1 MKENA
6 GVQSLI
12 RTDCTAGLIGSHK
25 EDELPPFNFP
35 IEDKSERIIKVIGV
49 GGGGGNA
56 VQHMWEVGVKNVSFV
71 VVNTDSQVLVP
82 NKVPNKI
89 QLGDGLGAGGDPEVG
104 RKKAEEN
111 LDDIKAM
118 LEGDTKMVF
127 VTAGLGGGTGTGA
140 APVIARV
147 AKEMGILTVGVVTL
161 PFLMERPKRIN
172 IALKGLEA
180 MRKCVDSLIVI
191 NNEKLLEDS
200 RYVQLD
206 WDEGMLKA
214 DEVLTIAT
222 KTIAEIITVR
232 GKVNRDFEDV
242 KTVMKDGGAAI
253 VSVAKASGEQ
263 RILKAMSE
271 AVNSPLIANM
281 DKQKTRRLLY
291 IVYSGKKNPA
301 KMSELRE
308 INAFMEDFD
317 ENVEVLWG
325 HYQDDDLEDEIKV
338 AIVATG
344 FDQANC
350 PSGEEEMSDE
360 KRLLQSLREKY
371 YASAPRAEQQADK
384 MEEDE
389 EDESEQT
396 QEEAGE
402 EEPLASDEGAAG
414 VKTPEEAEEDAGD
427 DADDEEEAAELRMK
441 RGSFWNVMKEKLR
454 RWVDE
459 V

>member
-1 MKENA
+1 MEENA
-6 GVQSLI
+6 GRVQEQCVS
-12 RTDCTAGLIGSHK
+12 CTGGQIGSPK

-56 VQHMWEVGVKNVSFV
+56 VQHMWEVGVKNVNFV

-104 RKKAEEN
+104 RKKAEESIE
-111 LDDIKAM
+111 DIKAM
-118 LEGDTKMVF
+118 LEGGTKMVF

-191 NNEKLLEDS
+191 NNEKLLEDE
-200 RYVQLD
+200 RYVEMD
-206 WDEGMLKA
+206 WDEGMQKA

-232 GKVNRDFEDV
+232 GKVNRDFNDV
-242 KTVMKDGGAAI
+242 NTVMKDGGAAV

-281 DKQKTRRLLY
+281 DKQKTKRLLY

-317 ENVEVLWG
+317 ENIEVLWG
-325 HYQDDDLEDEIKV
+325 HYQDDELEDEIKV

-344 FDQANC
+344 FDQADTSTGN
-350 PSGEEEMSDE
+350 EEMSDE
-360 KRLLQSLREKY
+360 KRLLQGLREKY
-371 YASAPRAEQQADK
+371 YAMVPRVVQEKEKEGNEHPMDGVTL
-384 MEEDE
+384 EETPESEVLSDE
-389 EDESEQT
+389 EDGVAVSEDN
-396 QEEAGE
+396 EEN
-402 EEPLASDEGAAG
+402 EG
-414 VKTPEEAEEDAGD
+414 DFQS
-427 DADDEEEAAELRMK
+427 K
-441 RGSFWNVMKEKLR
+441 RGSFWSAVKEKLN
-454 RWVDE
+454 RWVEE

>member
-1 MKENA
+1 MEENA
-6 GVQSLI
+6 GRVQEQRVS
-12 RTDCTAGLIGSHK
+12 CAGGWIGSPK

-56 VQHMWEVGVKNVSFV
+56 VQHMWEVGVKNVNFV

-104 RKKAEEN
+104 RKKAEESIE
-111 LDDIKAM
+111 DIKAM
-118 LEGDTKMVF
+118 LEGGTKMVF

-191 NNEKLLEDS
+191 NNEKLLEDE
-200 RYVQLD
+200 RYVEMD
-206 WDEGMLKA
+206 WDEGMQKA

-232 GKVNRDFEDV
+232 GKVNRDFNDV
-242 KTVMKDGGAAI
+242 NTVMKDGGAAV

-281 DKQKTRRLLY
+281 DKQKTKRLLY

-317 ENVEVLWG
+317 ENIEVLWG
-325 HYQDDDLEDEIKV
+325 HYQDDELEDEIKV

-344 FDQANC
+344 FDQADTSTGN
-350 PSGEEEMSDE
+350 EEMSDE

-371 YASAPRAEQQADK
+371 YAMVPRVVQEKEKEGNEHPMDGVTL
-384 MEEDE
+384 EETPESEVLSDE
-389 EDESEQT
+389 EDGVDVSEDN
-396 QEEAGE
+396 EEN
-402 EEPLASDEGAAG
+402 EG
-414 VKTPEEAEEDAGD
+414 DFQS
-427 DADDEEEAAELRMK
+427 K
-441 RGSFWNVMKEKLR
+441 RGSFWSAVKEKLN
-454 RWVDE
+454 RWVEE

>member
-1 MKENA
+1 MEENA
-6 GVQSLI
+6 GRVQEQRVS
-12 RTDCTAGLIGSHK
+12 CTGGQIGSPK

-56 VQHMWEVGVKNVSFV
+56 VQHMWEVGVKNVNFV

-104 RKKAEEN
+104 RKKAEESIE
-111 LDDIKAM
+111 DIKAM
-118 LEGDTKMVF
+118 LEGGTKMVF

-191 NNEKLLEDS
+191 NNEKLLEDE
-200 RYVQLD
+200 RYVEMD
-206 WDEGMLKA
+206 WDEGMQKA

-232 GKVNRDFEDV
+232 GKVNRDFNDV
-242 KTVMKDGGAAI
+242 NTVMKDGGAAV

-281 DKQKTRRLLY
+281 DKQKTKRLLY

-317 ENVEVLWG
+317 ENIEVLWG
-325 HYQDDDLEDEIKV
+325 HYQDDELEDEIKV

-344 FDQANC
+344 FDQADTSTGN
-350 PSGEEEMSDE
+350 EEMSDE

-371 YASAPRAEQQADK
+371 YAMVPRVVQEKEKEGIEHPMDGVTL
-384 MEEDE
+384 EETPESEVLSDE
-389 EDESEQT
+389 EDGVAVSEDN
-396 QEEAGE
+396 EEN
-402 EEPLASDEGAAG
+402 EG
-414 VKTPEEAEEDAGD
+414 DFQS
-427 DADDEEEAAELRMK
+427 K
-441 RGSFWNVMKEKLR
+441 RGSFWSAVKEKLN
-454 RWVDE
+454 RWVEE

>member
-1 MKENA
+1 MEENA
-6 GVQSLI
+6 DRVQEQKRVSW
-12 RTDCTAGLIGSHK
+12 AGGWIGSPK

-56 VQHMWEVGVKNVSFV
+56 VQHMWEVGVKNVNFV

-104 RKKAEEN
+104 RKKAEESIE
-111 LDDIKAM
+111 DIKAM
-118 LEGDTKMVF
+118 LEGGTKMVF

-191 NNEKLLEDS
+191 NNEKLLEDE
-200 RYVQLD
+200 RYVEMD
-206 WDEGMLKA
+206 WDEGMQKA

-232 GKVNRDFEDV
+232 GKVNRDFNDV
-242 KTVMKDGGAAI
+242 NTVMKNGGAAV

-281 DKQKTRRLLY
+281 DKQKTKRLLY

-317 ENVEVLWG
+317 ENIEVLWG
-325 HYQDDDLEDEIKV
+325 HYQDDELEDEIKV

-344 FDQANC
+344 FDQADTSTGN
-350 PSGEEEMSDE
+350 EEMSDE

-371 YASAPRAEQQADK
+371 YAMVPRVVQEKEKEGNEHPMDGVTL
-384 MEEDE
+384 EETPESEVLSDE
-389 EDESEQT
+389 EDGVAVSEDN
-396 QEEAGE
+396 EEN
-402 EEPLASDEGAAG
+402 EG
-414 VKTPEEAEEDAGD
+414 DFQS
-427 DADDEEEAAELRMK
+427 K
-441 RGSFWNVMKEKLR
+441 RGSFWSAVKEKLN
-454 RWVDE
+454 RWVEE

>member
-1 MKENA
+1 MMKENA
-6 GVQSLI
+6 GGVQSQKYV
-12 RTDCTAGLIGSHK
+12 DCAAGRLGSPK
-25 EDELPPFNFP
+25 EEELPPFNFS

-56 VQHMWEVGVKNVSFV
+56 VQHMWEVGVKNVNFV

-104 RKKAEEN
+104 RKKAEESIE
-111 LDDIKAM
+111 DIKAM
-118 LEGDTKMVF
+118 LEGGTKMVF

-191 NNEKLLEDS
+191 NNEKLLEDE
-200 RYVQLD
+200 RYVEMD
-206 WDEGMLKA
+206 WDEGMQKA

-232 GKVNRDFEDV
+232 GKVNRDFNDV
-242 KTVMKDGGAAI
+242 NTVMKDGGAAV

-281 DKQKTRRLLY
+281 DKQKTKRLLY

-317 ENVEVLWG
+317 ENIEVLWG
-325 HYQDDDLEDEIKV
+325 HYQDDELEDEIKV

-344 FDQANC
+344 FDQADTSTGN
-350 PSGEEEMSDE
+350 EEMSDE

-371 YASAPRAEQQADK
+371 YAMVPRVVQEKEKEGNEHPMDGVTL
-384 MEEDE
+384 EETPESEVLSDE
-389 EDESEQT
+389 EDGVAVSEDN
-396 QEEAGE
+396 EEN
-402 EEPLASDEGAAG
+402 EG
-414 VKTPEEAEEDAGD
+414 DFQS
-427 DADDEEEAAELRMK
+427 K
-441 RGSFWNVMKEKLR
+441 RGSFWSAVKEKLN
-454 RWVDE
+454 RWVEE

>member
-1 MKENA
+1 MEENA
-6 GVQSLI
+6 DRVQEQKRVSW
-12 RTDCTAGLIGSHK
+12 AGGWIGSPK

-56 VQHMWEVGVKNVSFV
+56 VQHMWEVGVKNVNFV

-104 RKKAEEN
+104 RKKAEESIE
-111 LDDIKAM
+111 DIKAM
-118 LEGDTKMVF
+118 LEGGTKMVF

-191 NNEKLLEDS
+191 NNEKLLEDE
-200 RYVQLD
+200 RYVEMD
-206 WDEGMLKA
+206 WDEGMQKA

-232 GKVNRDFEDV
+232 GKVNRDFNDV
-242 KTVMKDGGAAI
+242 NTVMKNGGAAV

-281 DKQKTRRLLY
+281 DKQKTKRLLY

-317 ENVEVLWG
+317 ENIEVLWG
-325 HYQDDDLEDEIKV
+325 HYQDDELEDEIKV

-344 FDQANC
+344 FDQADTSTGN
-350 PSGEEEMSDE
+350 EEMSDE

-371 YASAPRAEQQADK
+371 YAMVPRVVQEKEKEGNEHPMDGVTL
-384 MEEDE
+384 EEMPESEVLSDE
-389 EDESEQT
+389 EDGVAVSEDN
-396 QEEAGE
+396 EEN
-402 EEPLASDEGAAG
+402 EG
-414 VKTPEEAEEDAGD
+414 DFQS
-427 DADDEEEAAELRMK
+427 K
-441 RGSFWNVMKEKLR
+441 RGSFWSAVKEKLN
-454 RWVDE
+454 RWVEE

>member
-1 MKENA
+1 MEENA
-6 GVQSLI
+6 GRVQEQRVS
-12 RTDCTAGLIGSHK
+12 CTGGQIGSPK

-56 VQHMWEVGVKNVSFV
+56 VQHMWEVGVKNVNFV

-104 RKKAEEN
+104 RKKAEESIE
-111 LDDIKAM
+111 DIKAM
-118 LEGDTKMVF
+118 LEGGTKMVF

-191 NNEKLLEDS
+191 NNEKLLEDE
-200 RYVQLD
+200 RYVEMD
-206 WDEGMLKA
+206 WDEGMQKA

-232 GKVNRDFEDV
+232 GKVNRDFNDV
-242 KTVMKDGGAAI
+242 NTVMKDGGAAV

-281 DKQKTRRLLY
+281 DKQKTKRLLY

-317 ENVEVLWG
+317 ENIEVLWG
-325 HYQDDDLEDEIKV
+325 HYQDDELEDEIKV

-344 FDQANC
+344 FDQADTSTGN
-350 PSGEEEMSDE
+350 EEMSDE

-371 YASAPRAEQQADK
+371 YAVAPPAVQEK
-384 MEEDE
+384 KNEEELPMDGVTLEETPESEVLSDE
-389 EDESEQT
+389 EDGVAVSEDN
-396 QEEAGE
+396 EEN
-402 EEPLASDEGAAG
+402 EG
-414 VKTPEEAEEDAGD
+414 DFQS
-427 DADDEEEAAELRMK
+427 K
-441 RGSFWNVMKEKLR
+441 RGSFWSAVKEKLN
-454 RWVDE
+454 RWVEE

>member
-1 MKENA
+1 
-6 GVQSLI
+6 
-12 RTDCTAGLIGSHK
+12 
-25 EDELPPFNFP
+25 
-35 IEDKSERIIKVIGV
+35 
-49 GGGGGNA
+49 
-56 VQHMWEVGVKNVSFV
+56 MWEVGVKNVNFV

-104 RKKAEEN
+104 RKKAEESIE
-111 LDDIKAM
+111 DIKAM
-118 LEGDTKMVF
+118 LEGGTKMVF

-191 NNEKLLEDS
+191 NNEKLLEDE
-200 RYVQLD
+200 RYVEMD
-206 WDEGMLKA
+206 WDEGMQKA

-232 GKVNRDFEDV
+232 GKVNRDFNDV
-242 KTVMKDGGAAI
+242 NTVMKDGGAAV

-281 DKQKTRRLLY
+281 DKQKTKRLLY

-317 ENVEVLWG
+317 ENIEVLWG
-325 HYQDDDLEDEIKV
+325 HYQDDELEDEIKV

-344 FDQANC
+344 FDQADTSTGN
-350 PSGEEEMSDE
+350 EEMSDE

-371 YASAPRAEQQADK
+371 YAMVPRVVQEKEKEGNEHPMDGVTL
-384 MEEDE
+384 EETPESEVLSDE
-389 EDESEQT
+389 EDGVAVSEDN
-396 QEEAGE
+396 EEN
-402 EEPLASDEGAAG
+402 EG
-414 VKTPEEAEEDAGD
+414 DFQS
-427 DADDEEEAAELRMK
+427 K
-441 RGSFWNVMKEKLR
+441 RGSFWSAVKEKLN
-454 RWVDE
+454 RWVEE

>member
-1 MKENA
+1 MEENA
-6 GVQSLI
+6 DRVQEQKRVS
-12 RTDCTAGLIGSHK
+12 CAGGRIGSLK

-56 VQHMWEVGVKNVSFV
+56 VQHMWEVGVKNVNFV

-104 RKKAEEN
+104 RKKAEESIE
-111 LDDIKAM
+111 DIKAM
-118 LEGDTKMVF
+118 LEGGTKMVF

-191 NNEKLLEDS
+191 NNEKLLEDE
-200 RYVQLD
+200 RYVEMD
-206 WDEGMLKA
+206 WDEGMQKA

-232 GKVNRDFEDV
+232 GKVNRDFNDV
-242 KTVMKDGGAAI
+242 NTVMKDGGAAV

-281 DKQKTRRLLY
+281 DKQKTKRLLY

-317 ENVEVLWG
+317 ENIEVLWG
-325 HYQDDDLEDEIKV
+325 HYQDDELEDEIKV

-344 FDQANC
+344 FDQADTSTGN
-350 PSGEEEMSDE
+350 EEMSDE

-371 YASAPRAEQQADK
+371 YAMAPRVVQEKEKEGNEHPMDGVTL
-384 MEEDE
+384 EETPESEVLSDE
-389 EDESEQT
+389 EDGVAVSEDN
-396 QEEAGE
+396 EEN
-402 EEPLASDEGAAG
+402 EG
-414 VKTPEEAEEDAGD
+414 DFQS
-427 DADDEEEAAELRMK
+427 K
-441 RGSFWNVMKEKLR
+441 RGSFWSAVKEKLN
-454 RWVDE
+454 RWVEE

>member
-1 MKENA
+1 M
-6 GVQSLI
+6 
-12 RTDCTAGLIGSHK
+12 
-25 EDELPPFNFP
+25 
-35 IEDKSERIIKVIGV
+35 
-49 GGGGGNA
+49 
-56 VQHMWEVGVKNVSFV
+56 
-71 VVNTDSQVLVP
+71 
-82 NKVPNKI
+82 
-89 QLGDGLGAGGDPEVG
+89 G
-104 RKKAEEN
+104 RKKAEESIE
-111 LDDIKAM
+111 DIKAM
-118 LEGDTKMVF
+118 LEGGTKMVF

-191 NNEKLLEDS
+191 NNEKLLEDE
-200 RYVQLD
+200 RYVEMD
-206 WDEGMLKA
+206 WDEGMQKA

-232 GKVNRDFEDV
+232 GKVNRDFNDV
-242 KTVMKDGGAAI
+242 NTVMKDGGAAV

-281 DKQKTRRLLY
+281 DKQKTKRLLY

-317 ENVEVLWG
+317 ENIEVLWG
-325 HYQDDDLEDEIKV
+325 HYQDDELEDEIKV

-344 FDQANC
+344 FDQADTSTGN
-350 PSGEEEMSDE
+350 EEMSDE

-371 YASAPRAEQQADK
+371 YAMVPRVVQEKEKEGNEHPMDGVTL
-384 MEEDE
+384 EETPESEVLSDE
-389 EDESEQT
+389 EDGVTVSEDN
-396 QEEAGE
+396 EEN
-402 EEPLASDEGAAG
+402 EG
-414 VKTPEEAEEDAGD
+414 DFQS
-427 DADDEEEAAELRMK
+427 K
-441 RGSFWNVMKEKLR
+441 RGSFWSAVKEKLN
-454 RWVDE
+454 RWVEE